1 MPKHRIPIQ
10 SHLRVRMIEV
20 ARDFRKT
27 PTASE
32 AVLWQA
38 LRGSRLGAKFRRQH
52 PIGPFVVDFY
62 CANANL
68 IVEVDGPI
76 HETQREHDSARQELL
91 ELCGY
96 RVLRVA
102 ADDVESHL
110 GVVLASIANVI
121 QPRVVA
127 RD

>member
-1 MPKHRIPIQ
+1 MPKHRIPIP

-32 AVLWQA
+32 AILWQA

-76 HETQREHDSARQELL
+76 HKTQREHDSARQELL

-102 ADDVESHL
+102 ADDVERYL
-110 GVVLASIANVI
+110 GVVLASIADVS
-121 QPRVVA
+121 QSRVVA